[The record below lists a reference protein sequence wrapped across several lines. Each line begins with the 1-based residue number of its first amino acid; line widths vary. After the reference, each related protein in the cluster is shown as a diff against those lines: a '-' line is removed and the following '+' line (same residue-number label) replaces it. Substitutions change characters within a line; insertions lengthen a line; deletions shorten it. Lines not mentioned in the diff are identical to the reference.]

1 MTKKLN
7 IENSKVEVTFEE
19 GRIDKQKNAKI
30 AYKVYYLIKDMKY
43 QDVCKL
49 IEFIEQNFQNQKN
62 ELKLKVDD
70 CLKRRTDTWF

>member
-1 MTKKLN
+1 MINDKM
-7 IENSKVEVTFEE
+7 IIS
-19 GRIDKQKNAKI
+19 IDKQKNAKI

>member
-7 IENSKVEVTFEE
+7 IENSEVEVTFEE
-19 GRIDKQKNAKI
+19 GRIDKQKNVEI

-49 IEFIEQNFQNQKN
+49 IEFIEQNFINQKN
-62 ELKLKVDD
+62 ELKLKIDD